1 MALEGGSLLE
11 SKTASA
17 ASAQPA
23 ALFYLPGSVRSGLRH
38 VQSAPGRAGTG
49 AALHH
54 RSGLHKRRREITK
67 YIENITGN
75 VDIATKDTMVN
86 SPLPMIIFR
95 PESGDIIWTNDRFLQ
110 LTGDKEHL
118 FDAKLET
125 VLPDFDT
132 RWLLEGKSEC
142 PDEVKLGERR
152 FLVYGHLVRA
162 SERGGGFLATTYWV
176 DVTELANTRD
186 RGRGF
191 AAGQL

>member
-1 MALEGGSLLE
+1 
-11 SKTASA
+11 
-17 ASAQPA
+17 
-23 ALFYLPGSVRSGLRH
+23 
-38 VQSAPGRAGTG
+38 
-49 AALHH
+49 
-54 RSGLHKRRREITK
+54 
-67 YIENITGN
+67 
-75 VDIATKDTMVN
+75 
-86 SPLPMIIFR
+86 MIIFR

-162 SERGGGFLATTYWV
+162 SERGGGLSGHH
-176 DVTELANTRD
+176 LLGGRD
-186 RGRGF
+186 RAGQHPGPVPGQPARGRGF